1 MAKTKSLLSLFP
13 LKLFFIKAFQMHF
26 NFKLKVYLENA
37 IKLIFFGM
45 FFLYTLPSYPWTLSS
60 FFVSKYHVIRYEKN
74 DDVVSLLYK
83 TFKAHTHTMKSV
95 NKVSSYIPRTWW
107 CPPKTNKVFL
117 PCKKLNFYIPNRVTL
132 YFHSSVAI
140 KAWKMGIHEKKWKP

>member
-1 MAKTKSLLSLFP
+1 MLT
-13 LKLFFIKAFQMHF
+13 KLFFGQDKKPSFPFSTKAIFHQDFKMHF

-83 TFKAHTHTMKSV
+83 TFKAHTH
-95 NKVSSYIPRTWW
+95 N
-107 CPPKTNKVFL
+107 
-117 PCKKLNFYIPNRVTL
+117 
-132 YFHSSVAI
+132 
-140 KAWKMGIHEKKWKP
+140 EKCQ

>member
-1 MAKTKSLLSLFP
+1 MLT
-13 LKLFFIKAFQMHF
+13 KLFFGQDKKPSFPFSTKAIFHQGFSNAFQL
-26 NFKLKVYLENA
+26 FKLKVYLENYA

-83 TFKAHTHTMKSV
+83 TFKAHTH
-95 NKVSSYIPRTWW
+95 N
-107 CPPKTNKVFL
+107 
-117 PCKKLNFYIPNRVTL
+117 
-132 YFHSSVAI
+132 
-140 KAWKMGIHEKKWKP
+140 EKCQ

>member
-83 TFKAHTHTMKSV
+83 TFKAHTQW
-95 NKVSSYIPRTWW
+95 KVSIK
-107 CPPKTNKVFL
+107 CQ
-117 PCKKLNFYIPNRVTL
+117 VTYQGPDDAHQKPTKFFFHVRNLIFTFQIESL
-132 YFHSSVAI
+132 YTSIQV
-140 KAWKMGIHEKKWKP
+140 